1 MFIDGQGVDSDEFYE
16 IRSPAT
22 EELVC
27 TMAKG
32 TVEHADRA
40 VGRLA
45 RRSRPASGRG
55 SPRRS
60 AAGS

>member
-1 MFIDGQGVDSDEFYE
+1 MFIDGQAVDADSFYE

-32 TVEHADRA
+32 TVEHADQA
-40 VGRLA
+40 VEAA
-45 RRSRPASGRG
+45 RRSF
-55 SPRRS
+55 
-60 AAGS
+60 